1 MQSNLLQNQ
10 RHLENT
16 DHHPA
21 INQYTPPQ
29 AHDEDDDVIEDC
41 QGNAELD
48 YQTKVLLD
56 YYNNN
61 ADK

>member
-1 MQSNLLQNQ
+1 MQSNLLQKQ

-21 INQYTPPQ
+21 INQYTLQ
-29 AHDEDDDVIEDC
+29 AHDEDDDVIEDY
-41 QGNAELD
+41 QGNVEFD

-56 YYNNN
+56 YYNNAN
-61 ADK
+61 K

>member
-1 MQSNLLQNQ
+1 MQSNLLQIQ

-16 DHHPA
+16 DHHLA
-21 INQYTPPQ
+21 ANQYTPQ